1 MRLLRI
7 GPQGKP
13 AFTKDLIHGKDVIPP
28 YAILS
33 HTWEADHD
41 NEVTYKDIR
50 KQRGIHKPGYRKI
63 GFCAGQAKADSLQ
76 YFWVDTCCIDKT
88 NAAELAESIN
98 SMFRWYQDAAKCYV
112 YLSDVS
118 FDRDRIHELSR
129 STWMQEFRNSRWFTR
144 GWTLQELIAPGIV
157 EFFSSN
163 KERLGD
169 KKTLSQAIHEATG
182 IPIRVLQET
191 SLSECTVEERISWSK
206 TRTTSKREDRAYSL
220 LGLLSISM
228 PIIYGE
234 GEEQAFE
241 RLRGEI
247 AKRSPLKVLTQ
258 LPIADGAAFDSLAN
272 EHGQCLLGT
281 RIDILDEIVRW
292 ANDPHSK
299 TVYWL
304 NGMAGTGKSTISR
317 TLAQRFLENNCLGAT
332 FFFKRGEGDRGGM
345 SKFFTTIVSQLIQQL
360 PETARHV
367 QATIEADPTITSKAM
382 GKQFQKLIIDPVS
395 QISSTTDSP
404 RTCLIVIDAL
414 DECQGEEDVKAFIN
428 LLTSAKKVKN
438 IQLKFF
444 LTSRPELHILK
455 EFQAAN
461 DKYQDFMLHEI
472 ADSVIEHDITV
483 YLKHQLGRV
492 REDFNRGSAKDQLLP
507 ANWPSQ
513 TAFATLVR
521 MAIPLFIFA
530 ATICRF
536 IDDRRVG
543 SPDEQLK
550 EVLKYETKSQESQLD
565 ATYLPVLHSML
576 ARLNQRARQRV
587 INRFNTVVGP
597 IITLATPLPRSALA
611 QLLNVTI
618 STIDGALETLRSVLN
633 IPRAPDRPIRL
644 LHLSFRDFL
653 VDPARREDPFW
664 INEQEL
670 EECKEL
676 TGFLSDSARF
686 IQAMG
691 PSIQAA
697 PLQVY
702 SSALLFSPKESI
714 IRNLFKDNLSKYIG
728 LEPNMPLFWSQ
739 KQATLEGHT
748 SSVNSVVF
756 SPDGQQVAS
765 ASDDKTVILWSAATG
780 EKQATLEGHTD
791 YVRSV
796 AFSPDNQRVASASDD
811 KTVIFWSAATGEK
824 QATLEG
830 HTDYVN
836 SVAFSPDG
844 QRVASASN
852 DKTVIFWSAATGEK
866 QATLEGHTDY
876 VRSVAFSPD
885 GQRVASASR
894 DETVILWS
902 AATGEKQATLEGHM
916 NWVSSVA
923 FSPDGQ
929 QVASASNDKT
939 VILWSAAT
947 GEKQVTLEGHTG
959 YVRSVAF
966 SPDGQRVA
974 SSSSDKTVM
983 LWSAKK
989 GEKQAT
995 LEGHT
1000 DYIRSVAFSP
1010 NGQRVASASNDKTVI
1025 FWSAA
1030 TGEKQ
1035 ATLEGHTDYVS
1046 SVTFSP
1052 DGQRVASASNDK
1064 TVILWSA
1071 ATGEKQATL
1080 EGHTDYIRSV
1090 AFSPDNQ
1097 RVASASRDKT
1107 VILWSAATGE
1117 KQATLEG
1124 HTDYVNSVAFSPDN
1138 QRVASASDDK
1148 TVIFWSAATGEK
1160 QATLEGHTDWVRSVA
1175 FSPDGQRV
1183 ASASRDK
1190 TVILWSAATGDKQA
1204 TLDTG
1209 FIDNLRFDLIS
1220 TQLLTNRGSFII
1232 DFADG
1237 ISSKTSPGASF
1248 GNVLCISYGISKDNC
1263 WITFNGQNLLSLPIE
1278 YRPTRF
1284 AVFGNTLAI
1293 GCSVGNVLILRIIY
1307 EN

>member
-1 MRLLRI
+1 
-7 GPQGKP
+7 
-13 AFTKDLIHGKDVIPP
+13 
-28 YAILS
+28 
-33 HTWEADHD
+33 
-41 NEVTYKDIR
+41 
-50 KQRGIHKPGYRKI
+50 
-63 GFCAGQAKADSLQ
+63 
-76 YFWVDTCCIDKT
+76 
-88 NAAELAESIN
+88 
-98 SMFRWYQDAAKCYV
+98 MFRWYQDAAKCYV

-664 INEQEL
+664 INEQEVHQQLANHCLHMLSNSLRTDICKVKAPGTLGSSLPAVEINTHISPELQYACRFWLYHLHESLPSAADTSSIWRFLSSRFLQWLEALSWIGRLAESLTMIKSLQSIIPL

-830 HTDYVN
+830 HTEYVR
-836 SVAFSPDG
+836 SVAFSPDN
-844 QRVASASN
+844 QRVASASD

-876 VRSVAFSPD
+876 VNSVAFSPD
-885 GQRVASASR
+885 GQR
-894 DETVILWS
+894 
-902 AATGEKQATLEGHM
+902 
-916 NWVSSVA
+916 
-923 FSPDGQ
+923 
-929 QVASASNDKT
+929 VASASNDKT